1 MLLILLVLTWNIPM
15 LVSELID
22 HLKKLDQNKIVY
34 AVVLPHEEYN
44 VGSIVETFDSVNMYI
59 IHVKE

>member
-22 HLKKLDQNKIVY
+22 HLKKLDQNKTVY